1 MEFTRLSRKHSFKV
15 SPVFPCSV
23 EECSLALGEIV
34 GHGSIKS
41 AARMNGAVLVFVDSV
56 EKANTVVESGIVI
69 NDTFVSVTPLTTPAT
84 KVTVSNI
91 PPFIRD
97 EVLQRELCRYGKI
110 VSPFR
115 KLPSG
120 CKSLLLRHVV
130 SHRRRVLMILNKKDE
145 ELNLVFRL
153 KVGIVTNDTFV
164 SVTPLTTPATKVTV
178 SNIPPFIRDEVLQR
192 ELCRYGKI
200 VSPFRK
206 LPSGWTVKCFG
217 CGEEGHLVRVCPE
230 KNQKRAEP
238 EREKDQPETTHNVP
252 VARGLIPGPT
262 RYAITWICNMESSFD
277 LFFSP
282 DIINIIVSIANL
294 NGRRVLRNWSD
305 VDDADLRAYIGLL
318 ILASV
323 YRSKGESTCS
333 LWDDHSGGAIFR
345 ATMNHTKF
353 RVINSTLQFDYKL
366 NRPFRLRED
375 KLASIRSIWEM
386 WTHRLPMLFNPGR
399 DVCVDEQLVP
409 FKGWCKFRLAKQA
422 GKVWIENLGHC

>member
-153 KVGIVTNDTFV
+153 KVDDFYYVVFV
-164 SVTPLTTPATKVTV
+164 
-178 SNIPPFIRDEVLQR
+178 N
-192 ELCRYGKI
+192 
-200 VSPFRK
+200 
-206 LPSGWTVKCFG
+206 SGTVKCFG

-238 EREKDQPETTHNVP
+238 EREKDQPGQTEKENKNQQMVLSEDDEIQPQEAGEKSEDRPHSHTDGKNLNKSDISAEAELTVVP
-252 VARGLIPGPT
+252 VVTAVDT
-262 RYAITWICNMESSFD
+262 
-277 LFFSP
+277 
-282 DIINIIVSIANL
+282 V
-294 NGRRVLRNWSD
+294 RN
-305 VDDADLRAYIGLL
+305 
-318 ILASV
+318 
-323 YRSKGESTCS
+323 
-333 LWDDHSGGAIFR
+333 
-345 ATMNHTKF
+345 N
-353 RVINSTLQFDYKL
+353 
-366 NRPFRLRED
+366 
-375 KLASIRSIWEM
+375 
-386 WTHRLPMLFNPGR
+386 
-399 DVCVDEQLVP
+399 
-409 FKGWCKFRLAKQA
+409 
-422 GKVWIENLGHC
+422 